1 MEDNRTSKQKMKIQ
15 TYDRVQYDHNPLAE
29 VICQVRFPFA
39 HSLSDAVP
47 DNLLSSLATL
57 GYTERSEEQVFS
69 ISIAFPPQAQAEAPQ
84 NRVPISKIFHFAS
97 VSEAFKVSICADFVA
112 LSCTKYLNWEDF
124 RPRFLAAYKVVLDA
138 INPAYPVRI
147 GLRYKDVIERESLG
161 LDGVAWSELIK
172 PFLLGPLGAC
182 ALSEDKSN
190 AEDSVA
196 AFITQATIRLDE
208 CDLVLQSA
216 LLRSADGDRAAFL
229 IDSDFFAENGDPEC
243 YKDDEQLVSLL
254 AHLHNHAGSLFRRG
268 ITETLHA
275 ALGPRPI

>member
-1 MEDNRTSKQKMKIQ
+1 MKIQ

-39 HSLSDAVP
+39 PSLSDSVP
-47 DNLLSSLATL
+47 EALLNSLATL

-69 ISIAFPPQAQAEAPQ
+69 ISIAFPPQVPSEASP
-84 NRVPISKIFHFAS
+84 NRPPTSKIFHLAS
-97 VSEAFKVSICADFVA
+97 ASDAFKVSICADFVA
-112 LSCTKYLNWEDF
+112 LSCNKYLNWEDF
-124 RPRFLAAYKVVLDA
+124 RLRFLETYKVVRDA

-182 ALSEDKSN
+182 ALSEDISN
-190 AEDSVA
+190 SEDSVA
-196 AFITQATIRLDE
+196 AFVTQATIRLDE

-216 LLRSADGDRAAFL
+216 LLRSAEGDRTAFL
-229 IDSDFFAENGDPEC
+229 IDSDFFAENGDSEC
-243 YKDDEQLVSLL
+243 YQDDEQLVALL

-275 ALGPRPI
+275 ALGPRNV